1 MRPTSFK
8 LTLRLRFAAAF
19 LDGFTRSFS
28 GLSCVC
34 QPVVGLSLLAGI
46 NCVCCFGL
54 LMSFL
59 PVVGLS
65 LLAGINCVCCFGLLM
80 SFLPVVGLALLAV
93 TVFVLAVEVACAALV
108 VR

>member
-1 MRPTSFK
+1 MRSTSSK
-8 LTLRLRFAAAF
+8 LTLRLRFVAAL
-19 LDGFTRSFS
+19 LDRFTRSFS

-34 QPVVGLSLLAGI
+34 QPAVGLSLLAGI

-59 PVVGLS
+59 P
-65 LLAGINCVCCFGLLM
+65 A
-80 SFLPVVGLALLAV
+80 VGLALLAV
-93 TVFVLAVEVACAALV
+93 TVFVLVVEVACAALV